1 MNNPNRSFFN
11 ESDET
16 ISVTDLKKLQLQ
28 KLKNVLNHVNQSS
41 KFYQQKYKG
50 INTDINSFSEFTDIP
65 LTNKK
70 ELLEL
75 SPYDNL
81 CVDVSELSEVHF
93 SSGTT
98 AHPIPSFMTC
108 GDLEKSRKFLS
119 RTWYMQGVR
128 DNSVFCMLAYYGLF
142 SAGLLNHYAI
152 QNIGAFVIPAGS
164 SGTEKTIS
172 LLKEYNVDI
181 TAAVASYYLYIID
194 KAKTLNLDL
203 KDLNLKKVV
212 LGGEPFSEAQR
223 KYIEDELNV
232 EVYDQYGLCE
242 INTGLAGECEHHNG
256 LHILADYAYPEIID
270 PETLEVLP
278 EGEVGELVLT
288 TLEREAS
295 PLIRYRT
302 GDLTSLTYERCA
314 CGRTMPRISRIAK
327 RGSSKIFYKGIKI
340 EKDAFEDY
348 ILTLKDII
356 NPLIWQLLLKGE
368 VTNQSIELLVNLN
381 KSSFNDIKELN
392 KVISKFLNVKT
403 VVRSFN
409 EDELKNLESKKLNHF
424 VDTRN
429 I

>member
-1 MNNPNRSFFN
+1 MNNPDQTFF
-11 ESDET
+11 SRVDET
-16 ISVTDLKKLQLQ
+16 ISTENLKELQLRKLQEVLSYVN
-28 KLKNVLNHVNQSS
+28 KNS
-41 KFYQQKYKG
+41 KFYKNKFKG
-50 INTDINSFSEFTDIP
+50 NKLNINSFDDFVNIP
-65 LTNKK
+65 LTSKK

-75 SPYDNL
+75 SPYENL
-81 CVDVSELSEVHF
+81 CVDVSELSEIHF

-108 GDLEKSRKFLS
+108 EDLEKSRNFLS

-128 DNSVFCMLAYYGLF
+128 DNSIFCMLAYYGLF

-181 TAAVASYYLYIID
+181 TAAVASYYLYIIE
-194 KAKTLNLDL
+194 KAKSLNLDL
-203 KDLNLKKVV
+203 KGLNLSKVI

-242 INTGLAGECEHHNG
+242 INTGLAGECEYHNG

-270 PETLEVLP
+270 PDTLEVLP

-288 TLEREAS
+288 TLERKAS

-356 NPLIWQLLLKGE
+356 NPMIWQLVLKGE

-381 KSSFNDIKELN
+381 TPSSSDIKELN
-392 KVISKFLNVKT
+392 RVISKFLNVKT

-409 EDELKNLESKKLNHF
+409 EDELKNLESKKLHHF
-424 VDTRN
+424 VDARD